1 MTSPTLI
8 HAMAEL
14 AARLP
19 LSSESGVL
27 DEEHHRVHVTYKL
40 PSPEVLKSRFENFH
54 FEEVWRTF
62 HRSCVSLQQR
72 PQELT
77 FCLARIPKQF
87 QRQAL
92 WASLDELAEYY
103 GSLGYRFAI
112 DLEGVDFARAVSL
125 DPDSQTFVVGTLR
138 AKGRAEAMCIC
149 RWMSS
154 HTDQMSMSNSY
165 IDIGDCYSSMM
176 RILLVRQPF

>member
-19 LSSESGVL
+19 LSSESGVM

-40 PSPEVLKSRFENFH
+40 PSREVLKSRFEHFH
-54 FEEVWRTF
+54 IEEVRRTF
-62 HRSCVSLQQR
+62 HHSCVNLHQR

-77 FCLARIPKQF
+77 FCLAKIPERF
-87 QRQAL
+87 QRRNL
-92 WASLDELAEYY
+92 WTNLDDLAVYY

-125 DPDSQTFVVGTLR
+125 DPDSRTFVVGTLR

-154 HTDQMSMSNSY
+154 RTDQMSIGDSY
-165 IDIGDCYSSMM
+165 IDIDDCYSSLM